1 MRETRTSGLMS
12 GEGKRN
18 ASMPSRRTPRP
29 SSTLLRGWRLHSD
42 GGDRARLFVAS
53 GARWSGFAV
62 GPKGL
67 NWGNRPVAHGGS
79 LAMRPARSAKPA

>member
-1 MRETRTSGLMS
+1 M
-12 GEGKRN
+12 
-18 ASMPSRRTPRP
+18 
-29 SSTLLRGWRLHSD
+29 RGWRLHSD

-67 NWGNRPVAHGGS
+67 NWGNRPVARRQLGDAAGEIGKAGLIGKQYDES
-79 LAMRPARSAKPA
+79 KRRQ